1 MKISEPEQSCKASVV
16 TIDGS
21 PNGFLSASTLLH
33 LVCRGG
39 PSILLAARSTRS
51 IVSYR
56 SSGSRNLKQ
65 RCSPRRHSLACS
77 KSTRLSPES
86 HIRKTSTNQN
96 IPVNHPFLH
105 LLESYETHK

>member
-1 MKISEPEQSCKASVV
+1 MKISEPERSCKASVV
-16 TIDGS
+16 TIDRS
-21 PNGFLSASTLLH
+21 RTDFRSTLTLLH
-33 LVCRGG
+33 LVCRGVR
-39 PSILLAARSTRS
+39 SIPLAAHSSES

-86 HIRKTSTNQN
+86 HVRKTSTNQN

>member
-1 MKISEPEQSCKASVV
+1 MKISEPERSCKARVV

-21 PNGFLSASTLLH
+21 PKGFWSALKLLH

-39 PSILLAARSTRS
+39 QSILLAARSPRS